1 MFSLIRREVI
11 YSKVLYF
18 RGMREVKDR
27 QSNLYSII
35 LFYMFICFN
44 NTNNVLVKRNL
55 EIFLVQDSHFTDENS
70 ARLSNLMRK

>member
-1 MFSLIRREVI
+1 MFGLIRREVI

-27 QSNLYSII
+27 QPNLYSII
-35 LFYMFICFN
+35 LLYMFICFN